1 MNATAI
7 TIIALLTAALAGVVF
22 LWLQSRH
29 EVAELQEQLNAAIE
43 FLSKERGNAAA
54 QPASTAQP
62 APSAATQQAPAAPQ
76 HEPSPRRLFLS
87 RADDKGRFL
96 KATEQFELGNSL
108 YELTTTDGHHG
119 TFTLIDNAEVQ
130 QFALL
135 MPTQNLGRACT
146 GIDWRNLTP
155 SAHLLT
161 TQTGQAA
168 LNGACW
174 QVTTPCQLKAT

>member
-7 TIIALLTAALAGVVF
+7 TIIALLTAALAGVVV

-168 LNGACW
+168 LNGTCW

>member
-7 TIIALLTAALAGVVF
+7 TIIALLTAALAGVVV

-43 FLSKERGNAAA
+43 FLSKERGNAA
-54 QPASTAQP
+54 AQP

-168 LNGACW
+168 LNGTCW

>member
-7 TIIALLTAALAGVVF
+7 TIIALLTAALAGVVV

-43 FLSKERGNAAA
+43 FLSKERGTTAA
-54 QPASTAQP
+54 QPASATQP
-62 APSAATQQAPAAPQ
+62 APIAAPQQAPAAPQ

-161 TQTGQAA
+161 TQPGQAA

>member
-7 TIIALLTAALAGVVF
+7 TIIALLTAALAGVVV

-87 RADDKGRFL
+87 R
-96 KATEQFELGNSL
+96 
-108 YELTTTDGHHG
+108 
-119 TFTLIDNAEVQ
+119 
-130 QFALL
+130 
-135 MPTQNLGRACT
+135 
-146 GIDWRNLTP
+146 
-155 SAHLLT
+155 
-161 TQTGQAA
+161 
-168 LNGACW
+168 
-174 QVTTPCQLKAT
+174 

>member
-7 TIIALLTAALAGVVF
+7 TIIALLTAALAGVVV

-62 APSAATQQAPAAPQ
+62 APSTATQQAPAAPQ

-168 LNGACW
+168 LNGTCW

>member
-43 FLSKERGNAAA
+43 FLSKERGTTAA
-54 QPASTAQP
+54 QPASATQP
-62 APSAATQQAPAAPQ
+62 APIAATQQAPAAPQ

-174 QVTTPCQLKAT
+174 QVTTPCQLKTT

>member
-7 TIIALLTAALAGVVF
+7 TIIALLTAALAGVVV

-62 APSAATQQAPAAPQ
+62 APSAATQQAPAATQ

-168 LNGACW
+168 LNGTCW

>member
-7 TIIALLTAALAGVVF
+7 TIIALLTAALAGVVV

-161 TQTGQAA
+161 AQPGQAA
-168 LNGACW
+168 LNGTCW

>member
-7 TIIALLTAALAGVVF
+7 TIIALLTAALAGVVVI
-22 LWLQSRH
+22 WLQSRH

-168 LNGACW
+168 LNGTCW

>member
-54 QPASTAQP
+54 QPASAAQP

-76 HEPSPRRLFLS
+76 PEPSPRRLFLS

-161 TQTGQAA
+161 TQPGQAA
-168 LNGACW
+168 LNGTCW